1 MQLRADHGR
10 VRAYHP
16 AYHPARLR
24 EHVARV
30 IVDMAHV
37 VEQFR
42 TRTTTGSEQR
52 RAALAHLCGPHVE
65 PLRSLT
71 SQGCVM
77 LSAVVASR
85 ASSAAAPTWL
95 ASSPSS
101 AAPGH
106 GADKS
111 GL

>member
-1 MQLRADHGR
+1 MRADHGR

-16 AYHPARLR
+16 AYHPARVR
-24 EHVARV
+24 EHVV
-30 IVDMAHV
+30 LVMVDMAHV
-37 VEQFR
+37 EERFR
-42 TRTTTGSEQR
+42 TPTTTGSEQR

-71 SQGCVM
+71 SQGRVM